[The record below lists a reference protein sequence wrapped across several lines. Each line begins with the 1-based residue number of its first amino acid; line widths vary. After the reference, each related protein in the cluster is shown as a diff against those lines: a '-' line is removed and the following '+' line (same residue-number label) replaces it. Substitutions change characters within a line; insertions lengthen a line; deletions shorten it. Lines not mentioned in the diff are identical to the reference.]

1 MIRLDLTRRQIH
13 RMLDD
18 MTDAIVY
25 YRMLKHVVPRHPM
38 TQYAQ
43 CALYPALVGPRPEEM
58 GGMAG

>member
-1 MIRLDLTRRQIH
+1 
-13 RMLDD
+13 MLDD

-25 YRMLKHVVPRHPM
+25 YRMLKHVFPRHPM